1 MPRAPSSFNAPAH
14 RPRLRRFRRWLGRA
28 DLIVSVFLALV
39 LFGMVNL
46 LSWRHWVRLHSRT
59 GAEGRLSEKT
69 LRLLEDT
76 PGEIRFHVL
85 MRPTNEAY
93 RPTADLLREYEA
105 SSAAVSVRFI
115 HPDRDLAD
123 AEALVRNSRGAA
135 GECVV
140 VETGGRQA
148 TLPAELLFDAPAPDT
163 SGAQPSPFPS
173 AAPRRTYCGEQRLSG
188 AIRSLVRTTRPA
200 IYFLQGHGEHSP
212 TDFGR
217 NGYSRIAER
226 LRDEN
231 TEVLTL
237 DFGTARTIPADC
249 ELLVLAGP
257 VRTLAP
263 HELNLLRAHLDRR
276 GRLLLLLDPR
286 TDTGLEPLLRD
297 WGVQT
302 GSDVIADETHTLGG
316 RDLHA
321 NTYPPHPVTAALQ
334 GLTTVFT
341 LSRSLRP
348 IPQPP
353 GVDKPAVFPVVL
365 SSPDSWAEFD
375 PGDASPRF
383 DAQID
388 IPGPLPVAVAV
399 ERGPVPGVHVQIRPT
414 RMMVFGDSGFASNAG
429 LVGANGDLF
438 LNAVQWLLDAD
449 PPQLVPGPRAPSEA
463 RVIAT
468 RPQLD
473 RLFVCLVC
481 VLPALLAAVGFFM
494 SWRRRR

>member
-1 MPRAPSSFNAPAH
+1 MPRRSPSYTAAAP

-28 DLIVSVFLALV
+28 DLLVSVFLAVV

-46 LSWRHWVRLHSRT
+46 LSWRHWVRLHSRA
-59 GAEGRLSEKT
+59 GAGGRLSEKT

-76 PGEIRFHVL
+76 PGEIRFQVL
-85 MRPTNEAY
+85 MRPDNDAF

-148 TLPAELLFDAPAPDT
+148 TLPADTLFDAPP
-163 SGAQPSPFPS
+163 SGGGAAAAPSPS
-173 AAPRRTYCGEQRLSG
+173 PRAYCGEQRLSG

-200 IYFLQGHGEHSP
+200 VYFLQGHGEHSP
-212 TDFGR
+212 SDFGR
-217 NGYSRIAER
+217 DGYSRIAER

-231 TEVLTL
+231 ADVLTL

-263 HELNLLRAHLDRR
+263 HELNLLRAYLDRR

-321 NTYPPHPVTAALQ
+321 NAYPPHPATASLQ

-438 LNAVQWLLDAD
+438 LNAVHWLLDAD
-449 PPQLVPGPRAPSEA
+449 PAQLVPGPRAPSDA

-481 VLPALLAAVGFFM
+481 VFPALLAAAGFFV

>member
-1 MPRAPSSFNAPAH
+1 MSRASSSSRPSAT

-28 DLIVSVFLALV
+28 DLLVSVLLALV

-46 LSWRHWVRLHSRT
+46 LSWRHWARLHSRT

-85 MRPTNEAY
+85 MRPSNEAY

-123 AEALVRNSRGAA
+123 AEALVRNSRGAD

-140 VETGGRQA
+140 VEAGGRHA
-148 TLPAELLFDAPAPDT
+148 TLPAELLFDPPAGDGTPSPAP
-163 SGAQPSPFPS
+163 S
-173 AAPRRTYCGEQRLSG
+173 RRAYRGEQRLSG

-212 TDFGR
+212 ADFGR
-217 NGYSRIAER
+217 DGYSRIAER

-231 TEVLTL
+231 TDVLTL

-257 VRTLAP
+257 VRPLAA

-321 NTYPPHPVTAALQ
+321 NAYPPHPVTASLQ
-334 GLTTVFT
+334 GLTTVFA

-353 GVDKPAVFPVVL
+353 GVDKPAVSPVVL
-365 SSPDSWAEFD
+365 SSADSWAEFD

-438 LNAVQWLLDAD
+438 LNAVHWLLDAD
-449 PPQLVPGPRAPSEA
+449 PPQLVPGPRAPAEA

-473 RLFVCLVC
+473 RLFVCVVC
-481 VLPALLAAVGFFM
+481 VFPALLAALGFFM